1 MVIDGGDDFYGMSI
15 EDKECVGVVG
25 GWLPNHLTPLDG
37 PWTPIGPIAPPLDR
51 LYLSRYVQVRVK
63 NKHGR
68 LGYYRWKHKSTSSAR
83 SGRQWRT
90 HGAQIESP
98 SSTGAEGAS
107 TAAPAS
113 SCLMASKT
121 GNKASHS
128 FSMAR
133 EWAMRML
140 A

>member
-1 MVIDGGDDFYGMSI
+1 MCGCSVW
-15 EDKECVGVVG
+15 VVAEPSHTP
-25 GWLPNHLTPLDG
+25 GWTLD
-37 PWTPIGPIAPPLDR
+37 PHWPHWTHPLDR

-68 LGYYRWKHKSTSSAR
+68 LGYYRWKHKSTSSSR

-98 SSTGAEGAS
+98 SSTGAEDAS